1 MAEIKLKNGY
11 IIGNHSKPYF
21 IAEVN
26 SSHSGDIDTAK
37 KMCLKAKESG
47 CNCVKFQSW
56 SPETLYSRSY
66 YDKNPI
72 AKRIVQKFSITPKDL
87 KDIAQYCKSID
98 IDFSS
103 TPYSNEEVDFLVEEC
118 NAPFIKIASME
129 INNYDFLR
137 YIANKGIPM
146 ILSTGMADKE
156 EVENAVKAIESVG
169 NKQLIILHCISIY
182 PAQPETINLK
192 NITWLQEEFSNYPIG
207 FSDHTLGTEVACGA
221 IALGACVIEKHFTLD
236 KSKMGMDNNMAI
248 EPDEMTKL
256 TNDCKNVFI
265 ALGTKERIVLDVEY
279 QQRENMRRSV
289 VASRNLSKGT
299 VLTKKDLLLKRPGN
313 GIPANKIDSV
323 IGRELLNDIQAD
335 TLILETDLK

>member
-1 MAEIKLKNGY
+1 MAEIKLKTGY

-26 SSHSGDIDTAK
+26 SSHNGNIDTAK
-37 KMCLKAKESG
+37 EMCLKAKESG

-56 SPETLYSRSY
+56 SPETLYSKSY

-87 KDIAQYCKSID
+87 KDIALYCKSID

-156 EVENAVKAIESVG
+156 EVENAVKVIESAG

-207 FSDHTLGTEVACGA
+207 FSDHTLGTEISCGA

-236 KSKMGMDNNMAI
+236 KSKMGMDNNMAV

-265 ALGTKERIVLDVEY
+265 ALGTKKRVVLDIEY
-279 QQRENMRRSV
+279 KQRENMRRSV
-289 VASRNLSKGT
+289 VASRNLSKET

-313 GIPANKIDSV
+313 GIPASKIDSV
-323 IGRELLNDIQAD
+323 IGRKLLNDIQTD
-335 TLILETDLK
+335 TLILETDLQ